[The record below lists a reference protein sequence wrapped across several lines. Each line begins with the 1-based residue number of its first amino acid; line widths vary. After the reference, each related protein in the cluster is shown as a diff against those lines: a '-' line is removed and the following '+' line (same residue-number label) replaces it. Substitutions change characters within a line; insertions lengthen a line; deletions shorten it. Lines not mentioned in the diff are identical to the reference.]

1 MIVHVTC
8 WYVLQTDGIKVW
20 SRRIVCV
27 CVCVQVSEGLV
38 QVSDPPLHGRG
49 NFLDSQVE
57 LDRRL
62 LDYIVG
68 LDTEIS
74 ELVDGSVSNSY
85 LLCHDTLCRN

>member
-1 MIVHVTC
+1 M
-8 WYVLQTDGIKVW
+8 
-20 SRRIVCV
+20 
-27 CVCVQVSEGLV
+27 

-74 ELVDGSVSNSY
+74 ELVDGSVSNSMPSLSRY
-85 LLCHDTLCRN
+85 TVQQLTNNYMYMYMLASFFLPSHLSI